1 MTYHPQ
7 TSGQDEVPN
16 REIKQILEKR
26 VSLNRKDCA
35 AKLDDALLAYITVYK
50 IPSGASPYK
59 LVYGNACHL
68 PVILEQK
75 AYWAIKKLNMDFEAA
90 GEKRLFQ
97 LNELDEFRL
106 HSYENAKLCKEKTK
120 RWHDKRIKPHHFE
133 PGQKVDMAC
142 DSANKGKGVG
152 TSSTTVLAP
161 KKPKQGETSSRQ
173 AKGKQVADG
182 LKKAPSGPGPHLDL
196 VREDAIQWHNNFVP
210 YG

>member
-133 PGQKVDMAC
+133 PGQKVLLLN
-142 DSANKGKGVG
+142 SRLNLFPGK
-152 TSSTTVLAP
+152 L
-161 KKPKQGETSSRQ
+161 KPRW
-173 AKGKQVADG
+173 
-182 LKKAPSGPGPHLDL
+182 SGPFEV
-196 VREDAIQWHNNFVP
+196 VRVTP
-210 YG
+210 YGELSCAL